1 MSGIAAN
8 LYRELRAYFF
18 SPLAYIVAALLLV
31 VNGVVFSLIVSYL
44 NDPRAAIGAPLELF
58 FGQTVYFWLVLLFVA
73 PVLTMRLL
81 SEERRSGTIE
91 VLMTAPVTE
100 SQVVLG
106 KYLASL
112 VFYAFLWLPTFVY
125 PMLLAYYS
133 EVDWGPV
140 MAGYL
145 GVLGIGSLFLSIGIF
160 ASSLTRSQLVAA
172 VLTFALLIPLF
183 TFGLLENLFNS
194 ELLREVFSYLN
205 LWQHMEEL
213 GRGIVDTRRLVYY
226 ASATGLFLFLA
237 ARALA
242 TRKWR

>member
-100 SQVVLG
+100 GQVVLG

-226 ASATGLFLFLA
+226 VSATGLFLFLA